1 MMGNIIGTVKS
12 AVAGLTG
19 VAVCLITL
27 GVVMELLLG
36 AEAQGVFMAK
46 GGVVQGITGLIDKL
60 GTAGLTGL
68 ISAMVILGI
77 VKSANTD

>member
-1 MMGNIIGTVKS
+1 MGNIIGTVKS

-27 GVVMELLLG
+27 GIVMQLLLPSDQLG
-36 AEAQGVFMAK
+36 AFMGDGK
-46 GGVVQGITGLIDKL
+46 MVESIMGLINKL

-68 ISAMVILGI
+68 ISAVVVLGI
-77 VKSANTD
+77 IKSANTD

>member
-1 MMGNIIGTVKS
+1 MMGNIIGTVKG

-19 VAVCLITL
+19 VAICLITL

-36 AEAQGVFMAK
+36 TKAHGSFMAE
-46 GGVVQGITGLIDKL
+46 GGVVKGITGLVEQL

-68 ISAMVILGI
+68 ISAVVILGI
-77 VKSANTD
+77 IKSTDD

>member
-1 MMGNIIGTVKS
+1 MGNIIGTVKG

-19 VAVCLITL
+19 VAICLITL

-36 AEAQGVFMAK
+36 TEAHGMFMAD
-46 GGVVQGITGLIDKL
+46 GGVVKGITGLVKDL

-68 ISAMVILGI
+68 ISAVVILGI
-77 VKSANTD
+77 IKSTDN